1 MKKKIDT
8 ALIMVPALWKSE
20 DEEMERKSEE
30 QKKKLDNLLYKHNFQ
45 VKIVTPINYSG
56 YVFLHYVLE
65 KK

>member
-8 ALIMVPALWKSE
+8 ALIMVPSLWKGE
-20 DEEMERKSEE
+20 DEVMDRKGEE
-30 QKKKLDNLLYKHNFQ
+30 QKKKLDELLYKHNFQ
-45 VKIVTPINYSG
+45 VKIVTPIKYNG